1 MVPKRAAK
9 KAAPPPPPP
18 PPADSSDEE
27 TQSRSRSED
36 SEDEE
41 ALAESPIPAATP
53 VLNNTPAP
61 AHKGD
66 ESESSDEEDEEEE
79 EEEEEPAPAAP
90 AVPKN
95 QPPPPQKK
103 VDSNASGSD
112 EEEEEDDDEEEE
124 EEEPTRAAPPS
135 APKKQPPQD
144 DSDTSGDEEEEEE
157 EEAPQSPPEP
167 APKKV
172 AEVPKPRA
180 AAGTKKKGP
189 FERMWSTNDD
199 VRILEALAAHQKQHG
214 TLPQPEALVD
224 VLAGKLD
231 KSAYGSKELQN
242 KVKSLRTRY
251 LILSKRGQLP
261 SKEHDRRVL
270 ELSKLVWTSTDKTF
284 PVVDAAA
291 NAVNGHE
298 PKGFQEMCELYP
310 HLAEEVKGLEAA
322 HPGMCKREFGKMDD
336 GKARAMDEKI
346 KKQRVMQIKVE
357 MRHADLI
364 KEVTKALLDLVDS

>member
-1 MVPKRAAK
+1 MAPKRAAK

-18 PPADSSDEE
+18 AESSDDE

-41 ALAESPIPAATP
+41 ALAESPIPAHTP

-66 ESESSDEEDEEEE
+66 ESESSDEE
-79 EEEEEPAPAAP
+79 
-90 AVPKN
+90 
-95 QPPPPQKK
+95 
-103 VDSNASGSD
+103 
-112 EEEEEDDDEEEE
+112 EEEDGDEEEEEE

-135 APKKQPPQD
+135 APKKRPPQPQIQQ
-144 DSDTSGDEEEEEE
+144 DSDTSGDEDEEEE
-157 EEAPQSPPEP
+157 EEAPPQSPPEP
-167 APKKV
+167 APKKA
-172 AEVPKPRA
+172 AEVPKPPA
-180 AAGTKKKGP
+180 AAETKKPGP

-214 TLPQPEALVD
+214 ALPQPEALVD

-270 ELSKLVWTSTDKTF
+270 ELSKLVWTSTDKTS
-284 PVVDAAA
+284 PVDAAA
-291 NAVNGHE
+291 ANAVVNGHE

-322 HPGMCKREFGKMDD
+322 RPGMCKREFGKMDD
-336 GKARAMDEKI
+336 GKARSMDEKI

-357 MRHADLI
+357 MRHADLV

>member
-1 MVPKRAAK
+1 MAPKRAAK

-18 PPADSSDEE
+18 PPAESSDDE

-36 SEDEE
+36 SEDQEV
-41 ALAESPIPAATP
+41 LAESPIPAPTP
-53 VLNNTPAP
+53 VLNNMPAP

-66 ESESSDEEDEEEE
+66 ESESSDEED
-79 EEEEEPAPAAP
+79 EEEEPAPAAP

-103 VDSNASGSD
+103 VDSDASGSD
-112 EEEEEDDDEEEE
+112 EEEEDGDEEEEEEE

-135 APKKQPPQD
+135 APKKQPPQPQKQE
-144 DSDTSGDEEEEEE
+144 DSDTSGDEDEED
-157 EEAPQSPPEP
+157 EEAPPPPEP

-172 AEVPKPRA
+172 AEVPKPPA
-180 AAGTKKKGP
+180 AAETKKPGP

-199 VRILEALAAHQKQHG
+199 VRILEVLAAHQKQHG

-231 KSAYGSKELQN
+231 KPSYGSKELQN

-251 LILSKRGQLP
+251 LILSKRGDLP
-261 SKEHDRRVL
+261 SKDHDRRVL
-270 ELSKLVWTSTDKTF
+270 DLSKLVWTSDTTS
-284 PVVDAAA
+284 PVDAAAA

-336 GKARAMDEKI
+336 DKARAMDQKI

-357 MRHADLI
+357 MRHADLV
-364 KEVTKALLDLVDS
+364 KEVTKALVDLVDS

>member
-1 MVPKRAAK
+1 
-9 KAAPPPPPP
+9 
-18 PPADSSDEE
+18 
-27 TQSRSRSED
+27 
-36 SEDEE
+36 
-41 ALAESPIPAATP
+41 
-53 VLNNTPAP
+53 
-61 AHKGD
+61 
-66 ESESSDEEDEEEE
+66 
-79 EEEEEPAPAAP
+79 
-90 AVPKN
+90 
-95 QPPPPQKK
+95 
-103 VDSNASGSD
+103 VDSGSD
-112 EEEEEDDDEEEE
+112 EEEEEDGDEEEEEEE

-144 DSDTSGDEEEEEE
+144 DSDTSGDEEEED
-157 EEAPQSPPEP
+157 EAPPQSPPEP
-167 APKKV
+167 APKKA
-172 AEVPKPRA
+172 AEIPKPPA
-180 AAGTKKKGP
+180 AAETKKPGP

-270 ELSKLVWTSTDKTF
+270 ELSKLVWTSTDKTS
-284 PVVDAAA
+284 PVDAAA
-291 NAVNGHE
+291 ANAVVNGHE

-322 HPGMCKREFGKMDD
+322 RPGMCKREFGKMDD
-336 GKARAMDEKI
+336 GKARTMDEKI

-357 MRHADLI
+357 MRHADLV
-364 KEVTKALLDLVDS
+364 KEVTKALVDLVDA